1 LFEPRDKN
9 ARAFVRAFVE
19 DARRLLFSAPPFGRR
34 EEKKD
39 LSSSDATR
47 ARSLEASRLLEK
59 VFAEAPWDFE
69 TAAALVFASLNAGNV
84 EEAVRVAAAAASAA
98 PLDADAAALFAEL
111 GLALRQKKPARL
123 SEGSSESGSDSSS
136 ESGSDSSSESG
147 SDSEGSGSDSEASDG
162 GAVQTKKAPA
172 TRAAPSPRARL
183 ETRKKSADRSVFSF
197 PANSV
202 PSAAT
207 VAAACLAAARL
218 DPGSAEAAAALVA
231 AKDDVEEHDAATSG
245 GAAGTV
251 AGTAAGPAPP
261 TPRDVLE
268 CFAARV
274 EATPRAPGAWW
285 ALTRALVGFEAGEAE
300 AVLENSVTET
310 ETETDPAVRALA
322 ARGASRRRQP
332 VAPPA
337 AARDLFLN
345 HAPRD
350 SPVDYYALPR
360 HVWWPKSLLAR
371 DLIDNAHFGDDETKE
386 SLRLLEAQAA
396 CAEVLFPEDGFHVL
410 ANAKARFVRAKRERA
425 KDAAFDGDE
434 ADTENTPDHRN
445 SRLQSLEDWTATWA
459 ARSRKRSTGVGRVG
473 GVYARWTL
481 QGKKALG
488 KSFYDSTVRGVRG
501 NDAYHRS
508 RLATNKTIDRS
519 MFLENS
525 SRRRE
530 ELSSSDPTE
539 MNDDENETASLS
551 SDLEGAEAFFRFA
564 EPLDAAEKREKRTR
578 GAVEGADG
586 ETSPRARLDVQK
598 SANAVVVSSC
608 SLARRA
614 RKDVLRAKRETGPDA
629 ARVGAARA
637 GKEKE
642 KKKRAV
648 ETETEPPRWTKSGAR
663 RVSSSSKHSPAS
675 ARVDRRCKACFYAG
689 VSGKRCGSAKAP
701 TFCFLAYPHERSTG

>member
-1 LFEPRDKN
+1 
-9 ARAFVRAFVE
+9 
-19 DARRLLFSAPPFGRR
+19 
-34 EEKKD
+34 
-39 LSSSDATR
+39 
-47 ARSLEASRLLEK
+47 
-59 VFAEAPWDFE
+59 
-69 TAAALVFASLNAGNV
+69 
-84 EEAVRVAAAAASAA
+84 
-98 PLDADAAALFAEL
+98 
-111 GLALRQKKPARL
+111 
-123 SEGSSESGSDSSS
+123 
-136 ESGSDSSSESG
+136 
-147 SDSEGSGSDSEASDG
+147 
-162 GAVQTKKAPA
+162 
-172 TRAAPSPRARL
+172 
-183 ETRKKSADRSVFSF
+183 
-197 PANSV
+197 
-202 PSAAT
+202 
-207 VAAACLAAARL
+207 
-218 DPGSAEAAAALVA
+218 VA

-245 GAAGTV
+245 GAAGT

-345 HAPRD
+345 HAPSLD

-425 KDAAFDGDE
+425 KDAVDGDE
-434 ADTENTPDHRN
+434 ADTENTPDHQN

-519 MFLENS
+519 MFLDNS
-525 SRRRE
+525 SFRRE

-564 EPLDAAEKREKRTR
+564 EPLDAAEKREKKTR
-578 GAVEGADG
+578 GA
-586 ETSPRARLDVQK
+586 ARGRT
-598 SANAVVVSSC
+598 ARR
-608 SLARRA
+608 RRA
-614 RKDVLRAKRETGPDA
+614 RV
-629 ARVGAARA
+629 
-637 GKEKE
+637 
-642 KKKRAV
+642 
-648 ETETEPPRWTKSGAR
+648 
-663 RVSSSSKHSPAS
+663 
-675 ARVDRRCKACFYAG
+675 
-689 VSGKRCGSAKAP
+689 
-701 TFCFLAYPHERSTG
+701 